1 MEILNELKRDNLK
14 NLLAQGKR
22 LDDRGFYEYRHVE
35 VQKGVVPNAEGS
47 ALAHIGKTQVL
58 CGVKFDIAKP
68 FPDRP
73 TEGVLSTGAELA
85 PLAFS
90 EFEPGPPSNES
101 IELARVVD
109 RGIRSANIIDLNS
122 FYLEPEKALAIYV
135 DLYVIDHGGNL
146 IDTAALA
153 AMAALN
159 DTRMPKV
166 EEGKIIHGEYAGK
179 LPLKGQVVTCT
190 FAKLDSSFLLD
201 PVLDEEKSMD
211 ARITFAT
218 TPEHMCAA
226 QKGGWGAFTK
236 KDIMGL
242 IDKSFEAGAKLR
254 TLV

>member
-1 MEILNELKRDNLK
+1 MEILNELKRDNLR
-14 NLLAQGKR
+14 NLLSQGKR
-22 LDDRGFYEYRHVE
+22 LDERGFFEYRPVE
-35 VQKGVVPNAEGS
+35 VRKGVVPNAEGS
-47 ALAHIGKTQVL
+47 ALGRIGKTQVL

-73 TEGVLSTGAELA
+73 EEGVLSTGAELA
-85 PLAFS
+85 PLASS
-90 EFEPGPPSNES
+90 EFEPGPPSDES

-109 RGIRSANIIDLNS
+109 RGIRSANIVDLS
-122 FYLEPEKALAIYV
+122 KFYIEPEKVLAIYV

-159 DTRMPKV
+159 DARMPKI
-166 EEGKIIHGEYAGK
+166 EEGKIIRGEYAGK
-179 LPLKGQVVTCT
+179 LDVKSQVVACT
-190 FAKLDSSFLLD
+190 FAKLDNSLLLD
-201 PVLDEEKSMD
+201 PLVDEERSMD

-218 TPEHMCAA
+218 TPEHVCAA

-236 KDIMGL
+236 KDIIEL

-254 TLV
+254 ALV